1 MIDLNLPDLSCT
13 GEQQPQPRHRPHTR
27 RPQRSLQSVAPR
39 AVSLCQSVVRSVL
52 NRGNFLR
59 CGNQRTQFGY
69 SSDITRLYSWQSLTR
84 FNHTRIQAGNI
95 GTSASFQG
103 LMKRTITCCLQD
115 PTITRIERQI
125 FCSARKKA
133 GAYSHYL
140 FLALPLRPLFGLYL
154 YLRATSLHSP
164 LVYKH
169 NLHNVSHVHMT
180 TIKHLGYC
188 SACSSR
194 SLAASDVQS

>member
-1 MIDLNLPDLSCT
+1 MIDLNLPDSSCT
-13 GEQQPQPRHRPHTR
+13 GEPQPRPRHRPHTR

-115 PTITRIERQI
+115 PTITRIEQRGRFSSLLERRQEPI
-125 FCSARKKA
+125 LTTCSQL
-133 GAYSHYL
+133 SL
-140 FLALPLRPLFGLYL
+140 FVPFLACTCTCEQHHFILPQFTNTIYTCTPWVLQRMFISQSC
-154 YLRATSLHSP
+154 SL
-164 LVYKH
+164 
-169 NLHNVSHVHMT
+169 
-180 TIKHLGYC
+180 
-188 SACSSR
+188 
-194 SLAASDVQS
+194 